1 MMSKSGGKK
10 GSLLHFSSNS
20 QICGFCCQY
29 LQAAN
34 NKKKDFEFKEKNN
47 RMQIMCVEVISK
59 ALIASDT
66 IKPPNKLA
74 VYLRRRVGLA
84 LQPRHTGAQQGC
96 RA

>member
-1 MMSKSGGKK
+1 
-10 GSLLHFSSNS
+10 
-20 QICGFCCQY
+20 
-29 LQAAN
+29 
-34 NKKKDFEFKEKNN
+34 
-47 RMQIMCVEVISK
+47 MQIMCVEVISK

-96 RA
+96 RAWMPNLRPVGGFIHWHKQVQALLHAPSRGASMDWIFKQSVEPPC